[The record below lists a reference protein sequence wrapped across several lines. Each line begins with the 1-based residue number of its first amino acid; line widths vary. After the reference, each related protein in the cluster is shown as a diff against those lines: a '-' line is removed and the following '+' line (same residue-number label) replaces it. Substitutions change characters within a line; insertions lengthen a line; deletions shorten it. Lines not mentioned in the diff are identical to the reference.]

1 LINKTFKQLN
11 AERAVRRAQPW
22 PKRKYSW
29 EEKKIKQKNKAASS
43 QAGGPSP
50 KESGLK
56 RHQKNTKV
64 FKTLQDAID
73 YNAKERS

>member
-11 AERAVRRAQPW
+11 AERAGWRAHLKRRSRVFKENQNRA
-22 PKRKYSW
+22 
-29 EEKKIKQKNKAASS
+29 KAASF
-43 QAGGPSP
+43 
-50 KESGLK
+50 K

-64 FKTLQDAID
+64 FKTLQDAII